1 MKREINPNIRAA
13 MQLARGLAR
22 NQVEFVPMPVLTTDP
37 LDRQKLVEQ
46 SKERLAKVCGKAPE
60 SEG

>member
-1 MKREINPNIRAA
+1 MKRQANPQVRAA
-13 MQLARGLAR
+13 MLLARNLAR
-22 NQVEFVPMPVLTTDP
+22 NQIEFIPMPVLND

-46 SKERLAKVCGKAPE
+46 SKERLRTVCGKGPE

>member
-1 MKREINPNIRAA
+1 MKRQVNPQVRAA
-13 MQLARGLAR
+13 MLLARNLAR
-22 NQVEFVPMPVLTTDP
+22 NQIEFIPMPVLTNDP

-46 SKERLAKVCGKAPE
+46 SKERLRTVCGKGPE

>member
-1 MKREINPNIRAA
+1 
-13 MQLARGLAR
+13 MQLARSLAR
-22 NQVEFVPMPVLTTDP
+22 NQVEFIPMPVLTSDP

-46 SKERLAKVCGKAPE
+46 SKERLAKVYSQAPA

>member
-1 MKREINPNIRAA
+1 MKKEINPNIRKG
-13 MQLARGLAR
+13 MLLARNLAR
-22 NQVEFVPMPVLTTDP
+22 NQIEFIPMPVLTSDP

-46 SKERLAKVCGKAPE
+46 SKERLASVWGKGIS